1 MLAIEEIEFKVLKLI
16 RVKVSKKLNVSQAH
30 RTNSDS
36 ITELPNKVV
45 IIIWTAFFIKKKTE
59 KVSKITIKF
68 YGVLKSEQNP
78 TLENTRQMPGRICVK
93 FMDNISIMIKQF

>member
-16 RVKVSKKLNVSQAH
+16 RAKVSKKLNVSLAH

-36 ITELPNKVV
+36 ITESPNKVV

-68 YGVLKSEQNP
+68 YGVLKSE
-78 TLENTRQMPGRICVK
+78 LSLVMENISQMQGRICVK
-93 FMDNISIMIKQF
+93 FMDNISIMIKHF

>member
-45 IIIWTAFFIKKKTE
+45 IIIVMHVNQVMMT
-59 KVSKITIKF
+59 
-68 YGVLKSEQNP
+68 VLLIIDGIN
-78 TLENTRQMPGRICVK
+78 
-93 FMDNISIMIKQF
+93 IMIQQLQNFFQIVQVKLNGGVVHILFVY